1 MFKLQR
7 IGNAVLEPIKE
18 NAWESQAVF
27 NPAAIRAGEHV
38 LMIYRAVEGDNYSTL
53 GYAKLDR
60 RGNLLERWPAPILR
74 REAPHEK
81 RGVEDPRLAK
91 FDGRY
96 YLIYVAYDGFTVRV
110 CLASTVDFKIVEKH
124 GIIIPEVW
132 DKDAM
137 FFPELVQGKLILM
150 HRIEPNIQLAFFNDM
165 AHLLNPEKDY
175 WQKHLAELD
184 KYTAM
189 RPQYWWEARKIG
201 GGAPPIPTKEGWL
214 VIYHGVDDKLV
225 YRAGAA
231 LLDYDNPLRVIAR
244 FPDPILEPERHFEKI
259 GDVPNVVFPTGT
271 AIFDDEL
278 LVYYGGAD
286 KAIGMAT
293 ASLEELLYELKQ
305 HKTS

>member
-7 IGNAVLEPIKE
+7 IDKAILEPIKE

-27 NPAAIRAGEHV
+27 NPAAIRAGDHV
-38 LMIYRAVEGDNYSTL
+38 HIIYRAVEGDNYSTL
-53 GYAKLDR
+53 GYARLDR
-60 RGNLLERWPAPILR
+60 SGKILERWPEPILR
-74 REAPHEK
+74 REAPYEK
-81 RGVEDPRLAK
+81 RGAEDPRAAK

-96 YLIYVAYDGFTVRV
+96 YLVYVGYDGVTVRV
-110 CLASTVDFKIVEKH
+110 CLASTTDFKTVERH
-124 GIIIPEVW
+124 GIIIPDVW

-137 FFPELVQGKLILM
+137 LFPAMVKGRLVLM
-150 HRIEPNIQLAFFNDM
+150 HRLEPNIQLAFFNDLE
-165 AHLLNPEKDY
+165 HLLKPEKDY
-175 WQKHLAELD
+175 WHKHLAALD
-184 KYTAM
+184 QYTAM

-201 GGAPPIPTKEGWL
+201 GGAPPIPTSEGWL

-231 LLDYDNPLRVIAR
+231 LLDYDNPLQIIAR
-244 FPDPILEPERHFEKI
+244 FPEPILEPERQFEKV

-271 AIFDDEL
+271 AVFDDEL

-293 ASLEELLYELKQ
+293 ANLSELRYELLR
-305 HKTS
+305 HKI

>member
-1 MFKLQR
+1 MFQLKR
-7 IGNAVLEPIKE
+7 ISNPILELIKT

-27 NPAAIRAGEHV
+27 NPAAIREGDHV
-38 LMIYRAVEGDNYSTL
+38 HLIYRAVEGDNCSTL

-60 RGNLLERWPAPILR
+60 AGKILERWPAPILR
-74 REAPHEK
+74 RETSQEQ
-81 RGVEDPRLAK
+81 RGVEDPRVAK
-91 FDGRY
+91 FDDRY
-96 YLIYVAYDGFTVRV
+96 YLVYVAFDGATVRT
-110 CLASTVDFKIVEKH
+110 CLASTKDFKTIARH
-124 GIIIPEVW
+124 GIIIPDAW

-137 FFPELVQGKLILM
+137 FFPEPVKGKLLLM

-165 AHLLNPEKDY
+165 EHVLKPEKDY
-175 WQKHLAELD
+175 WKQHFAALD
-184 KYTAM
+184 KHTAM
-189 RPQYWWEARKIG
+189 RPKYLWEAKKIG
-201 GGAPPIPTKEGWL
+201 GGAPPIPTPEGWL

-231 LLDYDNPLRVIAR
+231 LLDYDDPLKVIAR
-244 FPDPILEPERHFEKI
+244 FPEPILAPERPFEKV

-293 ASLEELLYELKQ
+293 ASLDELLHELKH
-305 HKTS
+305 HKV

>member
-7 IGNAVLEPIKE
+7 VGNAVLEPIKE

-27 NPAAIRAGEHV
+27 NPAAIREGEHV
-38 LMIYRAVEGDNYSTL
+38 LLIYRAVEGDNYSTL

-60 RGNLLERWPAPILR
+60 SGRILERWPKPILH
-74 REAPHEK
+74 REAPHEQ
-81 RGVEDPRLAK
+81 RGVEDPRIAK

-96 YLIYVAYDGFTVRV
+96 YLVYVAYDGVTVRT
-110 CLASTVDFKIVEKH
+110 CLASTADFKKIEKH
-124 GIIIPEVW
+124 GIIIPDLW

-137 FFPELVQGKLILM
+137 LFPELVRGKLILM
-150 HRIEPNIQLAFFNDM
+150 HRIEPDIQLAFFNDIE
-165 AHLLNPEKDY
+165 HLLKPERDY
-175 WQKHLAELD
+175 WKKHVAALD

-189 RPQYWWEARKIG
+189 RPQFWWEAKKIG

-231 LLDYDNPLRVIAR
+231 LLDYENPLRVIAR
-244 FPDPILEPERHFEKI
+244 FPDPILEPERQFEKV

-271 AIFDDEL
+271 ALFDDEL
-278 LVYYGGAD
+278 LIYYGGAD
-286 KAIGMAT
+286 KAIGLAK
-293 ASLEELLYELKQ
+293 ASLEELLHELIRFRV
-305 HKTS
+305 

>member
-27 NPAAIRAGEHV
+27 NPAAIREDDHV
-38 LMIYRAVEGDNYSTL
+38 HLIYRAVEGDNYSTL

-60 RGNLLERWPAPILR
+60 SGKIMERWPQPILR
-74 REAPHEK
+74 REAPYEQ
-81 RGVEDPRLAK
+81 RGVEDPRIAK
-91 FDGRY
+91 FDNRY
-96 YLIYVAYDGFTVRV
+96 YLVYVAYDSVTVRV
-110 CLASTVDFKIVEKH
+110 CLASTTDFKKVEKH
-124 GIIIPEVW
+124 GIIIPDLW

-137 FFPELVQGKLILM
+137 FFPELVKNKMILM
-150 HRIEPNIQLAFFNDM
+150 HRLEPNIQLAFFNDM
-165 AHLLNPEKDY
+165 EQLLKPEKDY
-175 WQKHLAELD
+175 WQKHLTALD
-184 KYTAM
+184 EYTAM
-189 RPQYWWEARKIG
+189 RPQYWWEAKKIG

-231 LLDYDNPLRVIAR
+231 LLDYENPLRVIAR
-244 FPDPILEPERHFEKI
+244 FPDPILEPERQFEKV

-286 KAIGMAT
+286 KAIGMGT
-293 ASLEELLYELKQ
+293 ASLEELLHELKRF
-305 HKTS
+305 KV

>member
-7 IGNAVLEPIKE
+7 VGNAVLEPIKE

-27 NPAAIRAGEHV
+27 NPAAIREGEHV

-53 GYAKLDR
+53 GYAKLN
-60 RGNLLERWPAPILR
+60 RGGKILERWPQPILR
-74 REAPHEK
+74 REAPHEQ
-81 RGVEDPRLAK
+81 RGVEDPRIAK

-96 YLIYVAYDGFTVRV
+96 FLVYVAYDSVTVRT
-110 CLASTVDFKIVEKH
+110 CLASTTDFKRIEKH
-124 GIIIPEVW
+124 GIIIPDLW

-137 FFPELVQGKLILM
+137 FFPELVKGKLILM
-150 HRIEPNIQLAFFNDM
+150 HRIEPNIQLVFFNDM
-165 AHLLNPEKDY
+165 EHLLKPEKDY
-175 WQKHLAELD
+175 WQKHVAALD

-189 RPQYWWEARKIG
+189 RPQFWWEAKKIG
-201 GGAPPIPTKEGWL
+201 GGAPPIPTEEGWL

-231 LLDYDNPLRVIAR
+231 LLDYQNPLRVIAR
-244 FPDPILEPERHFEKI
+244 FPDPILEPERQFEKV

-271 AIFDDEL
+271 ALFDDEL
-278 LVYYGGAD
+278 LIYYGGAD

-293 ASLEELLYELKQ
+293 ASLKELLHELKRF
-305 HKTS
+305 KR

>member
-7 IGNAVLEPIKE
+7 VGNAVLEPIKE

-27 NPAAIRAGEHV
+27 NPAAIREGEHV

-60 RGNLLERWPAPILR
+60 SGKILERWPEPILR
-74 REAPHEK
+74 REASHEK
-81 RGVEDPRLAK
+81 RGIEDPRIAE

-96 YLIYVAYDGFTVRV
+96 YLVYVAYDGVTVRT
-110 CLASTVDFKIVEKH
+110 CLASTTDFKRIEKH
-124 GIIIPEVW
+124 GIIIPDLW

-137 FFPELVQGKLILM
+137 LFPELVKGKLILM
-150 HRIEPNIQLAFFNDM
+150 HRLEPNIQLAFFNDM
-165 AHLLNPEKDY
+165 EHLLKPEKDY
-175 WQKHLAELD
+175 WEKHVAALD

-189 RPQYWWEARKIG
+189 RPQFWWEAKKIG

-231 LLDYDNPLRVIAR
+231 LLDHENPLRVIAR
-244 FPDPILEPERHFEKI
+244 FPDPILEPERHFEKV

-271 AIFDDEL
+271 ALFDDEL
-278 LVYYGGAD
+278 LIYYGGAD
-286 KAIGMAT
+286 KAIGMAK
-293 ASLEELLYELKQ
+293 ASFEELLHELKRF
-305 HKTS
+305 KV

>member
-7 IGNAVLEPIKE
+7 VGNAVLEPIKE

-27 NPAAIRAGEHV
+27 NPAAIREGEHV
-38 LMIYRAVEGDNYSTL
+38 LLIYRAVEGDNYSTL

-60 RGNLLERWPAPILR
+60 SGKVLERWPEPILR

-81 RGVEDPRLAK
+81 RGIEDPRIAE

-96 YLIYVAYDGFTVRV
+96 YLVYVAYDGVTVRT
-110 CLASTVDFKIVEKH
+110 CLASTTDFKRIERH
-124 GIIIPEVW
+124 GIIIPDLW

-137 FFPELVQGKLILM
+137 LFPKYVKGKLILM
-150 HRIEPNIQLAFFNDM
+150 HRLEPNIQLAFFNDM
-165 AHLLNPEKDY
+165 EHLLKPEKDY
-175 WQKHLAELD
+175 WEKHVAALD

-189 RPQYWWEARKIG
+189 RPQFWWEAKKIG

-231 LLDYDNPLRVIAR
+231 LLDYENPLRVIAR
-244 FPDPILEPERHFEKI
+244 FPDPVLEPERQFEKV

-271 AIFDDEL
+271 ALFGDEL

-286 KAIGMAT
+286 KAIGMART
-293 ASLEELLYELKQ
+293 SLEELLHELKRFRI
-305 HKTS
+305 

>member
-18 NAWESQAVF
+18 NLWESQAVF
-27 NPAAIRAGEHV
+27 NPATIREGDHV
-38 LMIYRAVEGDNYSTL
+38 HMIYRAVEGDNYSTL

-60 RGNLLERWPAPILR
+60 SGKIMERWPQPILR
-74 REAPHEK
+74 REAPYEQ

-91 FDGRY
+91 FDGLY
-96 YLIYVAYDGFTVRV
+96 YLVYVAFDSVAVRV
-110 CLASTVDFKIVEKH
+110 CLASTTDFRKVEKH
-124 GIIIPEVW
+124 GIIIPDVW

-137 FFPELVQGKLILM
+137 FFPELVRGKLILM
-150 HRIEPNIQLAFFNDM
+150 HRIEPNIQLAFFNDLE
-165 AHLLNPEKDY
+165 HLLKPEKDY
-175 WQKHLAELD
+175 WQKHLTALD

-189 RPQYWWEARKIG
+189 RPQYWWEAKKIG

-231 LLDYDNPLRVIAR
+231 LLDYENPLRVLAR
-244 FPDPILEPERHFEKI
+244 FPDPILEPEHQFEKV

-271 AIFDDEL
+271 ALFDDEL
-278 LVYYGGAD
+278 LIYYGGAD
-286 KAIGMAT
+286 RAIGLAT
-293 ASLEELLYELKQ
+293 CQLSELLHELKR
-305 HKTS
+305 HKV

>member
-1 MFKLQR
+1 MFQLKR
-7 IGNAVLEPIKE
+7 ISNPILEPITT

-27 NPAAIRAGEHV
+27 NPAAIREGEHV
-38 LMIYRAVEGDNYSTL
+38 HLIYRAVEGDNYSTL

-60 RGNLLERWPAPILR
+60 AGKILERWPAPILR
-74 REAPHEK
+74 RETAQEQ
-81 RGVEDPRLAK
+81 RGVEDPRVAK

-96 YLIYVAYDGFTVRV
+96 YLVYVAYDGATVRT
-110 CLASTVDFKIVEKH
+110 CLASTKDFKTITKH

-137 FFPELVQGKLILM
+137 FFPEPVKGNLLLL
-150 HRIEPNIQLAFFNDM
+150 HRIEPNIQLAFFNDLEQM
-165 AHLLNPEKDY
+165 LKPEKDY
-175 WQKHLAELD
+175 WTKHFAALD
-184 KYTAM
+184 QYTVM
-189 RPQYWWEARKIG
+189 RPKYEWEARKIG

-231 LLDYDNPLRVIAR
+231 LLDYDNPLKVIAR
-244 FPDPILEPERHFEKI
+244 FPEPILAPERQFEKV

-278 LVYYGGAD
+278 LVYYGAAD
-286 KAIGMAT
+286 KVIGMAT
-293 ASLEELLYELKQ
+293 ASLDELLHELKR
-305 HKTS
+305 HKV

>member
-7 IGNAVLEPIKE
+7 IEKPILAPIKA

-27 NPAAIRAGEHV
+27 NPAAIREGDHV
-38 LMIYRAVEGDNYSTL
+38 HMIYRAVEGDNYSTL

-60 RGNLLERWPAPILR
+60 SGNLLERWAGPILR

-81 RGVEDPRLAK
+81 RGVEDPRVAK

-96 YLIYVAYDGFTVRV
+96 YLVYVAYDSAIVRV
-110 CLASTVDFKIVEKH
+110 CLASTVDFKTVEKH

-137 FFPELVQGKLILM
+137 FFPELVKGKLILM
-150 HRIEPNIQLAFFNDM
+150 HRIEPNIQLAFFNDL
-165 AHLLNPEKDY
+165 AHLLKPEKNY
-175 WQKHLAELD
+175 WQKYLAELD

-189 RPQYWWEARKIG
+189 RSQYWWEAMKIG
-201 GGAPPIPTKEGWL
+201 GGAPPIPTKDGWL

-231 LLDYDNPLRVIAR
+231 LLDDDNPLRVIAR
-244 FPDPILEPERHFEKI
+244 FPEPILEPERQFEKV

-293 ASLEELLYELKQ
+293 ASLDELLHELKRY
-305 HKTS
+305 KI

>member
-27 NPAAIRAGEHV
+27 NPAAIREGEHV

-60 RGNLLERWPAPILR
+60 SGKILERWPQPILR
-74 REAPHEK
+74 REAPHEQ
-81 RGVEDPRLAK
+81 RGVEDPRIAK
-91 FDGRY
+91 FHDRY
-96 YLIYVAYDGFTVRV
+96 YLVYVAYDSVAVRT
-110 CLASTVDFKIVEKH
+110 CLASTTDFKKIEKH
-124 GIIIPEVW
+124 GIIIPDLW

-137 FFPELVQGKLILM
+137 FFPELVKGKLILM
-150 HRIEPNIQLAFFNDM
+150 HRIEPNIQLAFFNGM
-165 AHLLNPEKDY
+165 EHLLKPEKDY
-175 WQKHLAELD
+175 WQKYMAALD

-189 RPQYWWEARKIG
+189 RPQFWWEAKKIG
-201 GGAPPIPTKEGWL
+201 GGAPPIPTKDGWL
-214 VIYHGVDDKLV
+214 IIYHGVDDKLV

-231 LLDYDNPLRVIAR
+231 LLDYENPLRVIAR
-244 FPDPILEPERHFEKI
+244 FPDPILEPERQFEKV

-278 LVYYGGAD
+278 LIYYGGAD
-286 KAIGMAT
+286 KAIGMAK
-293 ASLEELLYELKQ
+293 ASLEELLHALKRF
-305 HKTS
+305 KC

>member
-7 IGNAVLEPIKE
+7 VGNAVLEPIKE

-27 NPAAIRAGEHV
+27 NPATIREGEHV

-60 RGNLLERWPAPILR
+60 SGKILERWPQPILR
-74 REAPHEK
+74 REAPHEQ
-81 RGVEDPRLAK
+81 RGVEDPRIAK
-91 FDGRY
+91 FDDRY
-96 YLIYVAYDGFTVRV
+96 FLVYVAYDSVTVRT
-110 CLASTVDFKIVEKH
+110 CLASTTDFKKIQKH
-124 GIIIPEVW
+124 GIIIPDLW

-137 FFPELVQGKLILM
+137 FFPELVKGKLILM

-165 AHLLNPEKDY
+165 EHLLKPEKDY
-175 WQKHLAELD
+175 WQKHVAALD

-189 RPQYWWEARKIG
+189 RPQFWWEAKKIG
-201 GGAPPIPTKEGWL
+201 GGAPPIPTQEGWL

-231 LLDYDNPLRVIAR
+231 LLDYENPLRVIAR
-244 FPDPILEPERHFEKI
+244 FRDPILEPERQFEKV

-271 AIFDDEL
+271 ALFDDEL
-278 LVYYGGAD
+278 LIYYGGAD
-286 KAIGMAT
+286 KAIGMAK
-293 ASLEELLYELKQ
+293 ASLEELLHELKRF
-305 HKTS
+305 KR